1 MKIGFIGFGEVASTL
16 SESLLDKGVEI
27 YTCVE
32 GRSSRTKQ
40 LAEKIGVNLCK
51 TNMGIGEVSDI
62 LISSVNPSQAVNVAH
77 EVGKHCKCVYVDM
90 NNVSP
95 STVKLALGFIE
106 NGKIVDASIIGAIRK
121 KGFEAHIIASGSYAD
136 YFAKLNDYGMDI
148 SVIGDEVG
156 QASSIKILR
165 SSYTKGVSALLFETL
180 YSAYKIGI
188 DDQLLKYISETECPD
203 FSESAISRIISS
215 AFHAKRRS
223 QEMEEVLDVVSEHI
237 NPVINKGTAEF
248 FKSLYEK
255 IDQLEKRPEGY
266 KEVFKIFEEA

>member
-16 SESLLDKGVEI
+16 SLGLLDQGVEV

-32 GRSSRTKQ
+32 GRSSRTKK

-51 TNMGIGEVSDI
+51 TNIDVGEVSDI
-62 LISSVNPSQAVNVAH
+62 LISSVTPSQAVNVAH
-77 EVGKHCKCVYVDM
+77 EVGKHCKGVYVDM

-106 NGKIVDASIIGAIRK
+106 NGKTVDASIIGAVRK
-121 KGFEAHIIASGSYAD
+121 KGIKAHIIASGSYAE
-136 YFAKLNDYGMDI
+136 YFAKLNDHGMNI

-156 QASSIKILR
+156 QVSSIKMLR

-203 FSESAISRIISS
+203 FSEFAISRIISS
-215 AFHAKRRS
+215 VFHANRRS
-223 QEMEEVLDVVSEHI
+223 QEMEEVLEVISEHMD
-237 NPVINKGTAEF
+237 PVISRATAEF
-248 FKSLYEK
+248 FVSLYEK